1 MNNFNSI
8 ILVDDDDIN
17 NMLNRQFLNFCMPQ
31 ADIRAFQDAIGLI
44 ELLRLNKLSTPD
56 LILLDINMPEMNGW
70 EFLEQLDQHNIHT
83 QVMILSSSIHWD
95 DIEKAQQYDRVLC
108 YLEKPLTEE
117 KIVHYLQE
125 QNFTQIEL
133 DSN

>member
-17 NMLNRQFLNFCMPQ
+17 NMLNRQFLNFFIPQ

-70 EFLEQLDQHNIHT
+70 EFLEQLDQHNIPT